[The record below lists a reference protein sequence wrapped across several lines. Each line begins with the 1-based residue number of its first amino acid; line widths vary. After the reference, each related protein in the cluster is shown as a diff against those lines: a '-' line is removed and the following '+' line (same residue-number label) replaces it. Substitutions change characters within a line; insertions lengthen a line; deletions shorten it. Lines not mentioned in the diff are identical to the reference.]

1 MNPLLDKKFLLELDE
16 QINKEVYVKLTTL
29 TYNEEPIESIEGAAT
44 TGSINIDGDSVV
56 RRTSSLTLV
65 TKELNINQFYWAL
78 NNKFKV
84 EVGIRNWFNQQYPDI
99 IWFPQGVYIITS
111 FSTNYTT
118 NGFNVNISGK
128 DKM

>member
-78 NNKFKV
+78 NNKFNK
-84 EVGIRNWFNQQYPDI
+84 EIFLY
-99 IWFPQGVYIITS
+99 
-111 FSTNYTT
+111 
-118 NGFNVNISGK
+118 
-128 DKM
+128 